1 MLFIK
6 LSPSRCCTICTVAM
20 LSFGKELGCLKGW
33 LKRSWRLHLRLLSDF
48 SRVSISLLM
57 RFLPLPCLKTKL
69 LTTCLSVLLSRKRSL
84 QKFQYTLSVRLSQPK
99 RLRNPHHLPTFWRK
113 RRSRLRRRMRN
124 RFYPQTIF
132 CHSKKR
138 RLSSPLCLP
147 FPPSYPLSQKRSLWS
162 LHLKK
167 RRRRTAHPRSLHP
180 LSLAIPTRNV
190 RCGFGLLSLCCAYSL

>member
-20 LSFGKELGCLKGW
+20 LFFGKELDYLRAW
-33 LKRSWRLHLRLLSDF
+33 LKRSWLLHLRPLSDF

-57 RFLPLPCLKTKL
+57 RFLPLRCLKTKL

-84 QKFQYTLSVRLSQPK
+84 QKFQYILSVRLSQP
-99 RLRNPHHLPTFWRK
+99 RWLRNPLHLPTFWRK
-113 RRSRLRRRMRN
+113 RRSRLRRRVGN

-138 RLSSPLCLP
+138 RLSSPPCRLFLP
-147 FPPSYPLSQKRSLWS
+147 SCPLSRRRSLWS
-162 LHLKK
+162 LYLKK
-167 RRRRTAHPRSLHP
+167 RRRRAAHPRSLPP
-180 LSLAIPTRNV
+180 LSLAIPTRGV
-190 RCGFGLLSLCCAYSL
+190 RYGFGLFSPCCAHSL